1 MAQPEAAGRSGRV
14 SRQPGVSVIDRAASL
29 ISASNS
35 MPSQTEPRKDLWPS
49 REQQL
54 LLEAALCPGERGI
67 AAFSEW
73 RARVTPEHEFD
84 WNVFRLLPLVYH
96 NLHGQ
101 GVRDP
106 LMARL
111 RGVYRRAWCENHRLF
126 HAAAPVIERLA
137 AKGCELLLLK
147 GAPLVLSYYRNHALR
162 PMADIDVVVH
172 GHQLQAAIEVLRG
185 QGYYGARE
193 VTSDLL
199 RFMHAVQFVHPDG
212 GQIDLHWH
220 VLFEAAGEQ
229 ADREFWAATEA
240 AEFNGTSVRQPDPTS
255 LLLQV
260 IVHGVRSN
268 EETPIRWIP
277 DALTILRTRSGAID
291 WHRLLDFAGAY
302 RLTYRLA
309 LGLRYLAETFQA
321 PIPAFVLPALGRR
334 QSLLERVENTV
345 MLADSARFS
354 RSALGTQ
361 WVSFTEYCRYA
372 RRGGPLAFLNG
383 YTEYLRFRLNLEGR
397 RELVPYLVRSLGRK
411 LRNGADHGVP

>member
-1 MAQPEAAGRSGRV
+1 MPEPVGR
-14 SRQPGVSVIDRAASL
+14 IL
-29 ISASNS
+29 INASNS
-35 MPSQTEPRKDLWPS
+35 MPSQTGPRNDLWPNQ
-49 REQQL
+49 EQQL

-67 AAFSEW
+67 AAFYQW
-73 RARVTPEHEFD
+73 RARVTPDHEFD

-137 AKGCELLLLK
+137 ANGCELLLLK

-162 PMADIDVVVH
+162 PMADIDVVVR
-172 GHQLQAAIEVLRG
+172 GHQLQTAIEVLQG
-185 QGYYGARE
+185 QGYRNGRA
-193 VTSDLL
+193 VTRDLL
-199 RFMHAVQFVHPDG
+199 RFMHAVQFFHPDG
-212 GQIDLHWH
+212 AQIDLHWH
-220 VLFEAAGEQ
+220 VLFEAPAEQ
-229 ADREFWAATEA
+229 ADRVFWAATEA
-240 AEFNGTSVRQPDPTS
+240 GEFMGTPVRQPDSTS

-277 DALTILRTRSGAID
+277 DALTIIRTGSWTID
-291 WHRLLDFAGAY
+291 WYRLVDFAGAH

-309 LGLRYLAETFQA
+309 LGLRYLVETFQA
-321 PIPAFVLPALGRR
+321 PIPAFVLPALEGR

-345 MLADSARFS
+345 LLADSARFS

-372 RRGGPLAFLNG
+372 RPGGPLAFLGG
-383 YTEYLRFRLNLEGR
+383 YSEYLRFRLNLDGR
-397 RELVPYLVRSLGRK
+397 RELVSLLVRALRRK
-411 LRNGADHGVP
+411 LRNGADQPVP

>member
-1 MAQPEAAGRSGRV
+1 
-14 SRQPGVSVIDRAASL
+14 
-29 ISASNS
+29 
-35 MPSQTEPRKDLWPS
+35 MPSRTERRDDLWPS

-67 AAFSEW
+67 AAFHDW
-73 RARVTPEHEFD
+73 RARVAPEHEFD
-84 WNVFRLLPLVYH
+84 WNVLRLLPLVYH

-111 RGVYRRAWCENHRLF
+111 RGVYRRVWCENHRLF
-126 HAAAPVIERLA
+126 HAVAPMIERLA
-137 AKGCELLLLK
+137 ANGCELLLLK

-162 PMADIDVVVH
+162 PMADIDLVVR
-172 GHQLQAAIEVLRG
+172 GHQLQAALDVLRD
-185 QGYYGARE
+185 QGYRSARA

-199 RFMHAVQFVHPDG
+199 RFMHAVPFVHPDG

-220 VLFEAAGEQ
+220 VLFEAADEP
-229 ADREFWAATEA
+229 ADREFWVATEA
-240 AEFNGTSVRQPDPTS
+240 AEFMGTPVRQPDPTS

-291 WHRLLDFAGAY
+291 WHRLLDFAGTY

-334 QSLLERVENTV
+334 PSLLERVENTV
-345 MLADSARFS
+345 MLADSVRFS
-354 RSALGTQ
+354 RSALGTH

-383 YTEYLRFRLNLEGR
+383 YTEYLRFRLNLDGR
-397 RELVPYLVRSLGRK
+397 RELVPFLVRSLGRK
-411 LRNGADHGVP
+411 LRGGADRRVL